1 MFHGGLKA
9 SRSRVR
15 SLIAFFAAILC
26 TSIAAADTTDAL
38 VSWAEKT
45 TPMAW
50 QAGSLT
56 TASTMVADHF
66 GSIPYEAW
74 SKRGQNG
81 LGYPGVDLPT
91 AGAGSSWVYDSVHR
105 IAAGTAYNDD
115 GGWDDLIAYAAAP
128 PSKIPGRNLSG
139 VVSVRGLKLGMSPSQ
154 AASDFGVSASAA
166 KRLDAHTSALSVLKN
181 CPKPQR
187 CAHFGVVVFR
197 DGHAVYITLGLY
209 GGM

>member
-1 MFHGGLKA
+1 MFHGGLRA
-9 SRSRVR
+9 SRSQVR
-15 SLIAFFAAILC
+15 SLIAFFVAILC
-26 TSIAAADTTDAL
+26 TGIAAADPTDAL

-56 TASTMVADHF
+56 TVPTTVADHF

-91 AGAGSSWVYDSVHR
+91 AGAGSSWVYDSLHR
-105 IAAGTAYNDD
+105 IAAGTVYDDD

-128 PSKIPGRNLSG
+128 PSKIPGATFLES
-139 VVSVRGLKLGMSPSQ
+139 
-154 AASDFGVSASAA
+154 VSA
-166 KRLDAHTSALSVLKN
+166 TV
-181 CPKPQR
+181 
-187 CAHFGVVVFR
+187 
-197 DGHAVYITLGLY
+197 
-209 GGM
+209 